1 MYKAGIPKDI
11 FEILSSISC
20 FKKLMNI
27 INFTPYS
34 ALTGW
39 LLIGFA
45 AFIFFIFNGRLS
57 GVSSIASDS
66 IFNKTNRID
75 NLLFLLGL
83 IIGPILFSLSGNKI
97 ESVLTNSLPLII
109 IGGLLVG
116 IGTKIGKGCTSG
128 HGVCGIS
135 RFSIRSIIATISFI
149 LTGVITVLIFGI

>member
-1 MYKAGIPKDI
+1 MYKAGIPKNI

-27 INFTPYS
+27 INFTPLS
-34 ALTGW
+34 ALTGG

-45 AFIFFIFNGRLS
+45 VFLFFIFNGRLA

-66 IFNKTNRID
+66 ILKSTNRID

-83 IIGPILFSLSGNKI
+83 MIGPILYLLSGNEI

-116 IGTKIGKGCTSG
+116 VGTKIANGCTSG

-135 RFSIRSIIATISFI
+135 RFSIRSIVATISFI
-149 LTGVITVLIFGI
+149 LTGVVTVLIIGV